1 MGNYA
6 LREKIRTLF
15 LISMLLA
22 LCSCASA
29 YYLYI
34 DSPTTLRLGE
44 EIYFE
49 GSTNTPPP
57 DIIHVVL
64 SQISNIPVEVARIS
78 IPIEERGDLTF
89 NGTFDTSGFE
99 AGRYRIEG
107 IADSRRGFSGDSRIL
122 RVLTLEDRTGE
133 VALIGQREQWV
144 SDVLKVTGTIRDF
157 KDSSVLFELKKDGE
171 TVFGPS
177 SVPVAYGQFDYSI
190 PISVPGTYMLS
201 ISDYRGYIGEYQYV
215 LRSEGGETP
224 TPQDEI
230 VRPTVE
236 PTLEPTQ
243 TEQDVVITE
252 VPTSVPT
259 EIPIETQQETIST
272 EVETPVPTEI
282 PIETQQEV
290 GSMEVV
296 TPAPLEE
303 PTTIIPT
310 TDAPLLVDETNADFK
325 YDDRLSRAEAGFYII
340 EASGDTITITTTTG
354 VDWVIEYIDPV
365 TKSKHRVNDADAQQA
380 ESARITT
387 DGSPIYVK
395 IYPYSFNEVA
405 NITVFGT
412 GIASMGVD
420 NSARIAFGAPPSSD
434 IEENIVHADSA
445 SSPNSD
451 SSESN
456 GILSFLF
463 G

>member
-133 VALIGQREQWV
+133 IALIGQREQWV

-157 KDSSVLFELKKDGE
+157 KDSNVLFELKKDGE

-177 SVPVAYGQFDYSI
+177 SVPVAYGQFDYNI

-215 LRSEGGETP
+215 LRSEDGETP
-224 TPQDEI
+224 APQDEI

-236 PTLEPTQ
+236 PVIEPTQ
-243 TEQDVVITE
+243 TEQDVASTE

-259 EIPIETQQETIST
+259 EIPIETQQEMVSA
-272 EVETPVPTEI
+272 
-282 PIETQQEV
+282 
-290 GSMEVV
+290 EVV

-310 TDAPLLVDETNADFK
+310 TDAPLPVDETDADFK

-340 EASGDTITITTTTG
+340 EASGDTIIITTTTG

-405 NITVFGT
+405 DITVFGT